1 MAIPLFIIL
10 KYVCNLLCI
19 AGSHKNLDIE
29 QFTSSED
36 NMPQSDKVVDKA
48 KLGCNLN
55 SNSDSDRNI
64 TQENERN
71 EKEKNVLSKLKHIIN
86 LNKRSHN
93 VTSNKI
99 YMYLNLQIKVYLE
112 DVLNYLANKKI
123 KNNKYYL

>member
-1 MAIPLFIIL
+1 M
-10 KYVCNLLCI
+10 
-19 AGSHKNLDIE
+19 E

-48 KLGCNLN
+48 KLQCNPN
-55 SNSDSDRNI
+55 SNSASDRNI

-71 EKEKNVLSKLKHIIN
+71 EKEKNILSKLKHIIN
-86 LNKRSHN
+86 LNKRSCN
-93 VTSNKI
+93 VTSSKL

>member
-48 KLGCNLN
+48 KLGCNVK
-55 SNSDSDRNI
+55 SNSASDRNI

-93 VTSNKI
+93 VTSNKV
-99 YMYLNLQIKVYLE
+99 YMYLNLWMKVHVE
-112 DVLNYLANKKI
+112 DLLNCIPNKKI